1 MGVYE
6 GRGQIAK
13 AYKDLMMRWQEV
25 KMSWDD
31 AQARAFEERFLR
43 PIEHDIKQAA
53 SAMDHV
59 AVLLNRIHSECE

>member
-6 GRGQIAK
+6 ARGQIAK
-13 AYKDLMMRWQEV
+13 AYKDLVLRWQEV

-31 AQARAFEERFLR
+31 VQARAFEERFLR

-53 SAMDHV
+53 SSMDHV
-59 AVLLNRIHSECE
+59 AILLNRIHSECE